1 MKTKF
6 KIISMEVPMR
16 DVQVMTFDNR
26 PSALL
31 TLWKAFRN
39 RKGRYTS
46 GDMVPAIRARRT
58 AFSIDERHMKA
69 FYDICNIDPPPF
81 LRIIYPFALA
91 YPYIMIVLC
100 NRGMPLSMFR
110 ILNTRNSI
118 TMYRA
123 VRLDEEICID
133 CYNSELRIIPRGLE
147 IDIISEISIDQEM
160 VWENRS
166 TYFYP
171 GNFGEGETE
180 YEPPRLTP
188 IDNAPIVQEW
198 FLPAQDRFRFARIS
212 GDTNGIH
219 YGAWYARMLGYKR
232 DFAQPIRVV
241 AQCVSFLPL
250 LHRGRPIKLDFFLKG
265 PVYYES
271 MLVLRSCTMGDFQR
285 FDLYCRGN
293 DKPCIC
299 GRLGVV

>member
-1 MKTKF
+1 M
-6 KIISMEVPMR
+6 
-16 DVQVMTFDNR
+16 DVQDLPFDER

-39 RKGRYTS
+39 RKSRYIP
-46 GDMVPAIRARRT
+46 GAGIPAIRAKRS
-58 AFSIDERHMKA
+58 AFHIDERHMRD
-69 FYDICNIDPPPF
+69 FYDICNINPSPY
-81 LRIIYPFALA
+81 LHIMYPFALV

-100 NRGMPLSMFR
+100 TRGMPLSMFR

-123 VRLDEEICID
+123 IKPDEAVRID
-133 CYNSELRIIPRGLE
+133 CYNSGIRVIPRGLE
-147 IDIISEISIDQEM
+147 IDIISEIGIDRER
-160 VWENRS
+160 VWEAVA

-171 GNFGEGETE
+171 GNFGQGETV
-180 YEPPRLTP
+180 YEPPRLEP
-188 IDNAPIVQEW
+188 VSDAPIVQEW
-198 FLPAQDRFRFARIS
+198 FLPAKDRLRFARIS

-219 YGAWYARMLGYKR
+219 YGSFYARMLGYRR

-241 AQCVSFLPL
+241 AQCVSSLPP
-250 LHRGRPIKLDFFLKG
+250 LHRGRPVKLDFFLKG
-265 PVYYES
+265 PVYYKS
-271 MLVLRSCTMGDFQR
+271 TLVLKSCPMGDYHR

-299 GRLGVV
+299 GRLGVG